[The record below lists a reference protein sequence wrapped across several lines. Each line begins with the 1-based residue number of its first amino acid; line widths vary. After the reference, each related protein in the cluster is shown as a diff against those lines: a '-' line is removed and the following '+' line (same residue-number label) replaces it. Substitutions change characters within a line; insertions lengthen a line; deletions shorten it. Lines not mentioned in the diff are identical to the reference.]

1 MGKVKVQMKADK
13 GGKLIGKQTSRLEA
27 SEGEGKKLLY
37 RPKAKF
43 TAHIKNGRQ

>member
-1 MGKVKVQMKADK
+1 MGKVKVQMKVGK

-37 RPKAKF
+37 RPKAKLNV
-43 TAHIKNGRQ
+43 HIKDGRK